1 MFAWA
6 KILIGSMTL
15 CQILEATLFNSAR
28 NSGLGLLFLDDGV
41 RLSWFGG
48 LCLAAGLWM
57 SGGAESIAGG
67 LHVLRCLCFEAVMN

>member
-28 NSGLGLLFLDDGV
+28 NSDWGLLFLDDGV
-41 RLSWFGG
+41 RLSWFGAVPCCG
-48 LCLAAGLWM
+48 SVDVRWCRKHCGWFACVAM
-57 SGGAESIAGG
+57 S
-67 LHVLRCLCFEAVMN
+67 VFRAVMN